1 MLFEKI
7 TAHFF
12 VIISTALLLVLGAAV
27 RFWSRR
33 RNQVTSRH
41 LRGRSLRTAQQ
52 VQDALTDTGKKQ
64 GIRLGMHLLPHRAAY
79 GHFAIVGATGS
90 GKTLLQRLLMQSVLP
105 RIGTGLE
112 QRALIYDAK
121 QDILSLLAGM
131 NLRCPIATFHPL
143 DARCVA
149 WDMAAD
155 ITSPAAALQ
164 AATLL
169 VPKAQHDANPFF
181 SNAARHLMYATLLA
195 LILQAPG
202 RWTLR
207 HLLLVLRSES
217 LLRLVLGQ
225 NEFTRP
231 LLQYSEHP
239 TTFQNILS
247 TLLTRTAPFEIIAA
261 AWDQAERKL
270 SLRAWLDQESIL
282 VLANDE
288 DNRAAIDTIN
298 QLLFKRLSELVLA
311 RDERPEDSLL
321 TTWFFLDEVRQAGKL
336 DGLSAL
342 MTKGRSKGAAV
353 LLGFQDIH
361 GLHDVYGR
369 EAANEL
375 VGQCNTKALLRLNSP
390 ETARWASQL
399 FGSSEFLESRRS
411 HSRSRNFRELGWRHG
426 GSSGESV
433 SNGIAKR
440 ELVLDSEFLDLPETS
455 FENGVT
461 GFFLNP
467 LTGAFKQHLPSY
479 WLQQQLRPPDS
490 STPNLIRRPDTHQ
503 FLRPWSAQDA
513 IDLGLSSF
521 GNSSR
526 AAG

>member
-1 MLFEKI
+1 MEQFAI
-7 TAHFF
+7 TIA
-12 VIISTALLLVLGAAV
+12 ISILLLGVVV
-27 RFWSRR
+27 RGLRFARGR
-33 RNQVTSRH
+33 RNQVSVRH
-41 LRGRSLRTAQQ
+41 LRGRALRTTQQ
-52 VQDALTDTGKKQ
+52 VHEALADTPPNQ
-64 GIRLGMHLLPHRAAY
+64 GIRLGQYLLPHRAAY

-105 RIGTGLE
+105 RIGQGLD

-121 QDILSLLAGM
+121 QDILSLLGGM
-131 NLRCPIATFHPL
+131 GLRCPIATFHPF

-169 VPKAQHDANPFF
+169 VPKAQQDANPFF
-181 SNAARHLMYATLLA
+181 SNAARHLMSATLLA
-195 LILQAPG
+195 LILLAPG

-207 HLLLVLRSES
+207 HLLLVLRSEA
-217 LLRLVLGQ
+217 LLRLLLAQ
-225 NEFTRP
+225 TEFTRP
-231 LLQYSEHP
+231 LLQYGEHP
-239 TTFQNILS
+239 ATFQNILS
-247 TLLTRTAPFEIIAA
+247 TLLTRTAPFELIAA
-261 AWDQAERKL
+261 AWDQAGRKL
-270 SLRAWLDQESIL
+270 SLRGWLEQEAIL
-282 VLANDE
+282 ILANDE
-288 DNRAAIDTIN
+288 ENRAAIDTIN

-311 RDERPEDSLL
+311 QEERPEQSRR
-321 TTWFFLDEVRQAGKL
+321 TTWFFLDEVRQAGRL

-361 GLHDVYGR
+361 GLHEVYGR

-375 VGQCNTKALLRLNSP
+375 VGQCNTKVLLRLNSP

-411 HSRSRNFRELGWRHG
+411 HSRSRNFRELGWQQG

-433 SNGIAKR
+433 SNAIAKR

-455 FENGVT
+455 LANGVT
-461 GFFLNP
+461 GYFINP
-467 LTGAFKQHLPSY
+467 LTGAFQHHLPPD
-479 WLQQQLRPPDS
+479 WLRQHLRPPDPA
-490 STPNLIRRPDTHQ
+490 TPNLVRRPDGHQ
-503 FLRPWSAQDA
+503 LLRPWSDQDA
-513 IDLGLSSF
+513 CDLGLPTGSL
-521 GNSSR
+521 
-526 AAG
+526 